1 MIALHRPE
9 PSPSTRAAAP
19 ADLREPEAAI
29 DRPWLIDAHLMHA
42 AMAST
47 PVVLERLPIGTWIG
61 GRLDL
66 GDDFAEIGFVASHTD
81 RLPAP
86 GAEVRLRYWMG
97 AVACELQT
105 EVLGHTSPN
114 RARLARPRAVRCTD
128 RRLLLR
134 VAAAASGGW
143 TLIWGPADRGPVLPV
158 LDLSAGG
165 AACALPPGL
174 ELGSAEAEV
183 WVHLPG
189 TAPITASAELRR
201 RWTHQGQRMVGLAFG
216 PMAPAHL
223 ARLTGALL
231 RAHPA

>member
-1 MIALHRPE
+1 
-9 PSPSTRAAAP
+9 
-19 ADLREPEAAI
+19 
-29 DRPWLIDAHLMHA
+29 
-42 AMAST
+42 
-47 PVVLERLPIGTWIG
+47 
-61 GRLDL
+61 
-66 GDDFAEIGFVASHTD
+66 
-81 RLPAP
+81 
-86 GAEVRLRYWMG
+86 
-97 AVACELQT
+97 
-105 EVLGHTSPN
+105 
-114 RARLARPRAVRCTD
+114 VRCTD

-134 VAAAASGGW
+134 VAAATSGGW